1 MNTLQV
7 LTIGKPVTR
16 QHREETLKNH
26 ANYLG
31 SLVNKSL
38 SLQQYQLINKKINE
52 IKDKLT
58 NPNTKIM
65 ENKVTFEQ
73 VIVDDATFDNDL
85 YFLDLSKEKK
95 VIERN
100 DNVGADN
107 TNEPNEQY
115 LNSLFDGITVQ
126 FTCV

>member
-7 LTIGKPVTR
+7 LTIGKPVSK
-16 QHREETLKNH
+16 QYREETLKNH
-26 ANYLG
+26 VNYLG
-31 SLVNKSL
+31 TLVNKSL
-38 SLQQYQLINKKINE
+38 SLPQYSLINKKIDE

-58 NPNTKIM
+58 NPNIKIM
-65 ENKVTFEQ
+65 ENNVTFEQ

-100 DNVGADN
+100 DNVGTDN
-107 TNEPNEQY
+107 TNEPTEQY
-115 LNSLFDGITVQ
+115 LNSLFEGIAV
-126 FTCV
+126 